1 MTEPRDP
8 APAAPVSEAEG
19 AVLSGLRS
27 PERSERATREDST
40 SKRPPASE
48 RASSARGPVWT
59 EEPRAK
65 RKGDEG
71 RQGLKARRRRARK
84 YRALF
89 FALAMTGVMAGVV
102 WALLGSRLLVVRSVA
117 VTGTN
122 LVPVSA
128 VIQVANVQPGTPMVR
143 VNTAEI
149 AARVEAIRQ
158 VQSVQVVKSWPDR
171 IVIEVRERDSSMAVP
186 APGGGYDLVDA
197 YGVVVRWVASRPARF
212 PVFQTSQ
219 SAASLRGNQSV
230 ALAADVLGELP
241 APMRSSVESV
251 SVPYDQVTL
260 TMADGETVVWG
271 GADRSAAKVQVLAI
285 LMRTHARYYNISAP
299 GVAMTEG

>member
-8 APAAPVSEAEG
+8 APAAPESEPAGE
-19 AVLSGLRS
+19 
-27 PERSERATREDST
+27 
-40 SKRPPASE
+40 PASE
-48 RASSARGPVWT
+48 PKAPGPVWT

-65 RKGDEG
+65 REGDEG
-71 RQGLKARRRRARK
+71 RQSTEGRRRQASGETARRRRARSRRSRR
-84 YRALF
+84 YRAAF
-89 FALAMTGVMAGVV
+89 FALAMTGVVAAVV
-102 WALLGSRLLVVRSVA
+102 WALLGSRLLVVRSVT

-122 LVPVSA
+122 LVPVSSVLA
-128 VIQVANVQPGTPMVR
+128 VANVQPGTPMVR

-149 AARVEAIRQ
+149 ATRVEAIRE
-158 VQSVQVVKSWPDR
+158 VQSVQVVKSWPDH
-171 IVIEVRERDSSMAVP
+171 IVIEVRERDSAVAVS
-186 APGGGYDLVDA
+186 APGGGFDLVDS

-219 SAASLRGNQSV
+219 PAASLRGNQSV
-230 ALAADVLGELP
+230 ALAAAVLSELP
-241 APMRSSVESV
+241 ASMRTSVKFV

-260 TMADGETVVWG
+260 AMTDGETVVWG